1 MNHLASMPLLILLT
15 TQCLALEFKIA
26 PQTTAAMINKNYN
39 EQLRSC
45 KDTTGAPRGLYYCS
59 GVIVRT
65 LNTGRYN
72 PWDYSPLAIELGST
86 SYSWIRQDSPSNKLY
101 HPAGFIIRTPEDAAA
116 NQLPPLDVGWLCI
129 YSFDADTT
137 RALRDTSG
145 KSGQPRGWNGCDFEG
160 DFQEDKS
167 NQKQMQPNVNQD
179 NAYGSC
185 AEVGV
190 SSAANPADAWIRLY
204 GAGGV
209 AMQRNQCS
217 WNVESNSDWLTLIG
231 IHKFKGA
238 WAATVWTEMLL
249 KNSST
254 TNDGSKLMPYIDA
267 FVYDV
272 NRSSEL
278 NADNLP
284 PLTLAMIFQY
294 KLKQAGYLVPVLR
307 MNLAPGFTGTRF
319 TYNGHDQGTCDKYIE
334 SATWSQRNDVDI
346 KQNIWTLAV
355 TPTPCARTIK
365 DNEIS
370 VAFSELANAHNR
382 DPEWLE
388 RNGGGMRRQFSCLL
402 ENYSDKPVWNL
413 EPFRPNVTEAVAKAS
428 GCNPLP

>member
-1 MNHLASMPLLILLT
+1 
-15 TQCLALEFKIA
+15 
-26 PQTTAAMINKNYN
+26 
-39 EQLRSC
+39 
-45 KDTTGAPRGLYYCS
+45 
-59 GVIVRT
+59 
-65 LNTGRYN
+65 
-72 PWDYSPLAIELGST
+72 
-86 SYSWIRQDSPSNKLY
+86 
-101 HPAGFIIRTPEDAAA
+101 
-116 NQLPPLDVGWLCI
+116 
-129 YSFDADTT
+129 
-137 RALRDTSG
+137 
-145 KSGQPRGWNGCDFEG
+145 
-160 DFQEDKS
+160 
-167 NQKQMQPNVNQD
+167 
-179 NAYGSC
+179 
-185 AEVGV
+185 
-190 SSAANPADAWIRLY
+190 
-204 GAGGV
+204 
-209 AMQRNQCS
+209 
-217 WNVESNSDWLTLIG
+217 
-231 IHKFKGA
+231 
-238 WAATVWTEMLL
+238 
-249 KNSST
+249 
-254 TNDGSKLMPYIDA
+254 MPYIDA